1 MRITYVSTLLFLVLV
16 FIASFFISVN
26 VTTQSRSVVRSSGEN
41 TQLVSVVS
49 GRITYIDLEN
59 NKVVKK
65 GDTLLL
71 VESDNLNL
79 QNRLKEELLEDY
91 LAQLSDL
98 QKLATGKVTNF
109 NQLET
114 GIYQKQ
120 FISFQEKL
128 RELRLKASQAESV
141 YLRYEQL
148 YESGVIAAVEFD
160 NYKSNWVNAQAS
172 LNSYRKQQISTWQAE
187 NRNLEERITNTTSEK
202 QQILE
207 EKEKYAIIA
216 PINGTIMNY
225 SGLREQSFL
234 SAGQQI
240 TEISPDDNLVVE
252 SYVLPKDIGFIKE
265 DQDVKFQLDAYNY
278 NQWGLATGNVVQI
291 DRNITINQQSSYF
304 RVLSSID
311 QDYLELKNGY
321 RGEIKKGMTLT
332 ARFKLTERTLFQ
344 LLYDRVDDWMN
355 PKRN

>member
-1 MRITYVSTLLFLVLV
+1 MRITYVSTLLFLVAV
-16 FIASFFISVN
+16 FIGSFFIHVN
-26 VTTQSRSVVRSSGEN
+26 VTTQSRSVVRSAGEN

-49 GRITYIDLEN
+49 GRITFIDLEN
-59 NKVVKK
+59 NQVVKR

-79 QNRLKEELLEDY
+79 QNRLKEELLENY
-91 LAQLSDL
+91 LSQLSDL
-98 QKLATGKVTNF
+98 QKLATGQVKNF
-109 NQLET
+109 SQLET

-120 FISFQEKL
+120 FISFQEQL
-128 RELRLKASQAESV
+128 RELRLKVSQAETV
-141 YLRYEQL
+141 YLRYKEL
-148 YESGVIAAVEFD
+148 FETGVIAAVEFD
-160 NYKSNWVNAQAS
+160 NYNSSWVNAKAS
-172 LNSYRKQQISTWQAE
+172 LNSFRNQQISTWQAE
-187 NRNLEERITNTTSEK
+187 NRSLEDLITNTTSEK

-216 PINGTIMNY
+216 PINGTVMNY

-240 TEISPDDNLVVE
+240 TEISPDDNLVIE

-265 DQDVKFQLDAYNY
+265 NQDVKLQMDAYNY
-278 NQWGLATGNVVQI
+278 NQWGLATGKVIQI
-291 DRNITINQQSSYF
+291 DRNITISDQMSYF

-311 QDYLELKNGY
+311 QSYLELKNGY
-321 RGEIKKGMTLT
+321 KGEIKKGMTLT
-332 ARFKLTERTLFQ
+332 ARFKLTERTIFQ
-344 LLYDRVDDWMN
+344 LLYDGVDDWMN

>member
-1 MRITYVSTLLFLVLV
+1 MRITYVSTLAFLVLV
-16 FIASFFISVN
+16 FIASFFIEVN
-26 VTTQSRSVVRSSGEN
+26 VTTQSRSVVRSAGEN

-49 GRITYIDLEN
+49 GRITYVDLQN
-59 NKVVKK
+59 NQVVKK

-91 LAQLSDL
+91 LSQLSDL
-98 QKLATGKVTNF
+98 QKLATGKVTKF
-109 NQLET
+109 DQLET

-120 FISFQEKL
+120 FISFQESL
-128 RELRLKASQAESV
+128 RELRLKAGQAEAI
-141 YLRYEQL
+141 YKRYEEL
-148 YESGVIAAVEFD
+148 YKTGVIAAVEFD
-160 NYKSNWVNAQAS
+160 NYKSTWVNSKAS
-172 LNSYRKQQISTWQAE
+172 LNSFRNQQISTWQAE

-216 PINGTIMNY
+216 PINGTVMNY
-225 SGLREQSFL
+225 GGLREQSFL

-265 DQDVKFQLDAYNY
+265 DQDVKLQLDAYNY
-278 NQWGLATGNVVQI
+278 NQWGLATGKVIQI
-291 DRNITINQQSSYF
+291 DRNITISDQNSYF
-304 RVLSSID
+304 RVLSNID
-311 QDYLELKNGY
+311 QTYLELKNGY
-321 RGEIKKGMTLT
+321 KGDIKKGMTLT

-344 LLYDRVDDWMN
+344 LLYDGVDDWMN